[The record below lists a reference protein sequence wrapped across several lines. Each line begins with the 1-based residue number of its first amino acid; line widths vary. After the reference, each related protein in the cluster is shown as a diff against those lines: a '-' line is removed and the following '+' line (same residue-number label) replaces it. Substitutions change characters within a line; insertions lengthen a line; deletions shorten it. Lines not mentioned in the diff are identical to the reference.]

1 MHARFPASLEVLR
14 QEARDELDAVIEH
27 RCRNGDDP
35 WEVIPQLPTVD
46 EHVVVTLRQD
56 ALEADGMT
64 EELRRVHEPSTAP
77 GVVARFEYRPL
88 RGIALEHPDLSR
100 AVWTL
105 IGRMERDLR
114 RRS

>member
-46 EHVVVTLRQD
+46 EHVVATLRQD
-56 ALEADGMT
+56 ALEAEGMA
-64 EELRRVHEPSTAP
+64 EEPRPRAASVDRARHRGALRVPAP
-77 GVVARFEYRPL
+77 ARHRAGAPRPL
-88 RGIALEHPDLSR
+88 R

-114 RRS
+114 RR

>member
-35 WEVIPQLPTVD
+35 WDVIPQLPTVD
-46 EHVVVTLRQD
+46 EHVVATLRRD
-56 ALEADGMT
+56 ALEEDGLAA
-64 EELRRVHEPSTAP
+64 EFARVRHPSAEPQLAAGFEFRVLRT
-77 GVVARFEYRPL
+77 
-88 RGIALEHPDLSR
+88 IALHHPALSP

-105 IGRMERDLR
+105 LDRIERELR
-114 RRS
+114 NRS